1 MSMLTKRSRYAV
13 KALIALGRRT
23 DRGPVLITELAE
35 SERIPQKFLELI
47 LLELKNNGILHSK
60 KGKGGGYFLGRSP
73 EDITLGEIIRSLD
86 GPIAPI
92 PCASELAYMKCD
104 ECLDDRTCGFRSVMK
119 EVRDATAKILDG
131 TSLATLIRRTVTLEQ
146 QANSALTYVR

>member
-1 MSMLTKRSRYAV
+1 MLTKRSRYAV
-13 KALIALGRRT
+13 KALIALGRRN
-23 DRGPVLITELAE
+23 DRSPVLITELAE

-73 EDITLGEIIRSLD
+73 EDITLGEIIRCLD

-119 EVRDATAKILDG
+119 EVRDAA
-131 TSLATLIRRTVTLEQ
+131 
-146 QANSALTYVR
+146 